1 MLPLVA
7 LVGRPNV
14 GKSTLFNALTRTR
27 DALVHDEPGVTRD
40 RNYGVCRLDADR
52 PFVLVDTGGIAG
64 ENIHLESGGLAGA
77 TARQARA
84 GAEEADLV
92 LFLVDGREGASA
104 LDDDILR
111 WLRKTARPTFLVVNK
126 TDGLD
131 VRAALA
137 EFSRYGFSDMLA
149 ISSAHRH
156 GIDELLAQVLAK
168 LPKEDDASLN
178 GKVLDND
185 PERVRLAFVGR
196 PNVGKSTLV
205 NRILGEERM
214 IASEVAGTTRDAIAA
229 DLERDGRKYRLVDTA
244 GIRRKAR
251 VDEAVE
257 TFSIIK
263 TLQAI
268 EQCQVAVIMLDASEG
283 VTEQDA
289 SVLGAVLDAGRALVV
304 AVNKWDGLSDYQ
316 REQVEALL
324 SRKLAFVQWAEAVRI
339 SAKHGSGLRE
349 LFGAIH
355 RAHAS
360 ATRQFSTS
368 EVTKALEIAYETN
381 PPPVV
386 RGHVPKL
393 RFAHPS
399 GGNPPTFV
407 VHGTRLRTLSDSY
420 RRYLENFFRKR
431 FKLVGTPVRFL
442 FKEGDNPYKDNKNVL
457 TERQVAKKKRLIRH
471 VKRGK

>member
-14 GKSTLFNALTRTR
+14 GKSTLFNALTRSR

-40 RNYGVCRLDADR
+40 RHYGVCRLDEVR
-52 PFVLVDTGGIAG
+52 PFVVVDTGGIAG
-64 ENIHLESGGLAGA
+64 VDEGLAGA

-84 GAEEADLV
+84 AAEEADLV
-92 LFLVDGREGASA
+92 LFVVDGREGASS

-111 WLRKTARPTFLVVNK
+111 WLRKSARPTFLVVNK

-131 VRAALA
+131 ARASLA
-137 EFSRYGFSDMLA
+137 EFSRYGFADSFA
-149 ISSAHRH
+149 ISSSHRH
-156 GIDELLAQVLAK
+156 GIDELLAEVIAR
-168 LPKEDDASLN
+168 LPADGDAEILDD
-178 GKVLDND
+178 D
-185 PERVRLAFVGR
+185 PERVRIAFVGR

-214 IASEVAGTTRDAIAA
+214 IASEVAGTTRDSIAV

-244 GIRRKAR
+244 GIRRKSK
-251 VDEAVE
+251 VEEAVE

-268 EQCQVAVIMLDASEG
+268 EHCPVAVIMLDTNEG
-283 VTEQDA
+283 VTDQDA
-289 SVLGAVLDAGRALVV
+289 SVLGAVLDAGRALVL
-304 AVNKWDGLSDYQ
+304 AVNKWDGLSTYQ
-316 REQVEALL
+316 REQVEGLL
-324 SRKLAFVQWAEAVRI
+324 SRKLSFVTWAEAVRI

-349 LFGAIH
+349 LFRAIH
-355 RAHAS
+355 RAHSS
-360 ATRQFSTS
+360 ATRKFGTS
-368 EVTKALEIAYETN
+368 EITKALEVAYETN

-386 RGHVPKL
+386 RGHVAKL
-393 RFAHPS
+393 RFAHP
-399 GGNPPTFV
+399 GGENPPTFI
-407 VHGTRLRTLSDSY
+407 VHGTRLRTLSDTY
-420 RRYLENFFRKR
+420 KRYLENFFRKR

-442 FKEGDNPYKDNKNVL
+442 FKEGDNPYKDKKNVL

-471 VKRGK
+471 VKRNK